1 MKPLHYL
8 GPTQSKAWHLWLF
21 TDTFLSSVTQNR
33 LLSQFGSV
41 ALEERKDTFSCK
53 TPHLVRWWPMPVVPA
68 FQKLRQEDGE
78 FQTMLGYTVKH
89 CLKKPSCNNSG
100 ISTQLFGV
108 IKKRMTVQSYM
119 FSLYLW
125 TPI

>member
-78 FQTMLGYTVKH
+78 FEAIQPGLYRRNLSQKQTNQKTL
-89 CLKKPSCNNSG
+89 PSG
-100 ISTQLFGV
+100 
-108 IKKRMTVQSYM
+108 
-119 FSLYLW
+119 
-125 TPI
+125 